1 LEKEFLQIITQHQ
14 GIILKVCRM
23 YGNNHDDAED
33 LFQEIVLQ
41 LWRSYPGFRHE
52 AKVTTWMYRLAL
64 NTAITS
70 LRKGSQKL
78 QWQPLKLQHL
88 NFSAPEDQRLDV
100 QYDQE
105 LQQAINVLNK
115 LDKALVMLYLDERS
129 YREMAEIMEMSEVN
143 IGVKINRIKKKL
155 KEILNP

>member
-1 LEKEFLQIITQHQ
+1 MEKEFLKIITKHQ

-23 YGNNHDDAED
+23 YGSGCDDAED

-41 LWRSYPGFRHE
+41 LWRSFPNFRHDSR
-52 AKVTTWMYRLAL
+52 VTTWMYRLAL

-70 LRKGSQKL
+70 LRKSKKQ
-78 QWQPLKLQHL
+78 QWQPLKLGHL
-88 NFSAPEDQRLDV
+88 NLADSEAERLDV
-100 QYDQE
+100 VYDRE
-105 LQQAINVLNK
+105 LQTALNALNK
-115 LDKALVMLYLDERS
+115 LDKALVMLYLDEKS
-129 YREMAEIMEMSEVN
+129 YREMAEIMELSEAN